1 MLKPGI
7 VTLLVNGWLYEGW
20 TSVEVSRSIR
30 EMAGQFTLKVS
41 ERWTGGHDGPATLM
55 SWRIRPGDACT
66 LRYDGMPV
74 ITGYVDAYNPHYNA
88 TSHDVTIQGRSKT
101 GDLCDCSAEAD
112 LPKGELRNQKLD
124 QIARRLTQPYGIGVK
139 VDADVAENFDPVR
152 SQLGETVHEM
162 LERYARPGAVALTDD
177 EKGNL
182 RLVHV
187 KGGGAV
193 ASLIEGV
200 NILEANATLR
210 ADNRHSKYQVKGQ
223 DHGTNQEY
231 GRPVAQRNSRA
242 EDSYVKRH
250 RPLHLV
256 NETKTT
262 RKHAKDRASWEA
274 ASRAGESVRAEVK
287 VVDWRTPGGKLW
299 MPGDIVALIS
309 PMLAIERELAV
320 ESCRYKQD
328 EGGTITTL
336 SLVPP
341 EALNPKSGK
350 GGGAQNTDRAWTDTK
365 PQQEPTV
372 E

>member
-1 MLKPGI
+1 MLTPG
-7 VTLLVNGWLYEGW
+7 VVSLLVNGWLYEGW
-20 TSVEVSRSIR
+20 VSVEVSRSIK

-41 ERWTGGHDGPATLM
+41 ERWTGGHDGPASLM

-66 LRYDGMPV
+66 LLYDGKPV
-74 ITGYVDAYNPHYNA
+74 ITGYVDAYNPRYNA

-139 VDADVAENFDPVR
+139 VEADVGEAFDPVR

-177 EKGNL
+177 EQGNL

-193 ASLIEGV
+193 AALIEGV

-210 ADNRHSKYQVKGQ
+210 ADNRHSDYEVKGQ
-223 DHGTNQEY
+223 DHGTDKEF
-231 GRPVAQRNSRA
+231 GRPVAQRASRA
-242 EDSYVKRH
+242 QDPAVKRH
-250 RPLHLV
+250 RPMRIV

-262 RKHAKDRASWEA
+262 RRHSKDRADWESS
-274 ASRAGESVRAEVK
+274 SRAGESVKVECQ

-299 MPGDIVALIS
+299 MPGDTVLLVS
-309 PMLAIERELAV
+309 PMLAVERELAI
-320 ESCRYKQD
+320 ESCRYKQN

-341 EALNPKSGK
+341 EALSPTGRSS
-350 GGGAQNTDRAWTDTK
+350 GGGSNTDQAWSETK
-365 PQQEPTV
+365 SLEAAIL
-372 E
+372 